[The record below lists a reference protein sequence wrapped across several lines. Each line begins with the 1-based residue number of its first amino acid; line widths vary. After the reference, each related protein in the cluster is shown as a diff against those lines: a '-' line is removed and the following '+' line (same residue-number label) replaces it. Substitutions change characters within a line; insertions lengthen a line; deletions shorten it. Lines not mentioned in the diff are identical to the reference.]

1 MNKKV
6 ERSSGKPVGSIA
18 SRDKSQT
25 GRVAAENMTVTVA
38 SPRGESQKKGHP
50 SKQLK
55 VTGATAS
62 KGE

>member
-1 MNKKV
+1 M
-6 ERSSGKPVGSIA
+6 GSIA